1 MIISDASIDM
11 VNIGFDREV
20 VIRLALVIADLVILA
35 AFQLRTESV
44 MTSVVRIRC
53 WRAVFKEISQRIL
66 SGL

>member
-44 MTSVVRIRC
+44 MISVVRIRC
-53 WRAVFKEISQRIL
+53 WRAVSKEMSQRIL
-66 SGL
+66 SRL